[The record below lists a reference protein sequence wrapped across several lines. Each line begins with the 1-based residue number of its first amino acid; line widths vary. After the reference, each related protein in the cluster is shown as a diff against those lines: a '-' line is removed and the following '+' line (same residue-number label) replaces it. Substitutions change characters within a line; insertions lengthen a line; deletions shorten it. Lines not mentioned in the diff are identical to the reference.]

1 MTLAPPERLGSA
13 SSLQYVGST
22 MGSAIGAAIG
32 GAILARSSGFRTLA
46 LAMLVTSLPV
56 LTVTA
61 LAMPS
66 LAAEGGSSSSA
77 PIEKSTRSDQPSTG
91 LSPPVETLGELL
103 ARPAVRAL
111 LMMQYPL
118 RSETIPLC

>member
-1 MTLAPPERLGSA
+1 
-13 SSLQYVGST
+13 

-66 LAAEGGSSSSA
+66 LAAEGGSSSTSA
-77 PIEKSTRSDQPSTG
+77 PSEKSPRSDQPSAG
-91 LSPPVETLGELL
+91 SPPPVETLGELL

-111 LMMQYPL
+111 LMMQYAL
-118 RSETIPLC
+118 RSVTISSC